1 LNILV
6 IGDIVGRPGR
16 RALKQGLAKIQKEED
31 ISFTIANAE
40 NAAGGRGLT
49 RAVMDEILGAG
60 IDVLTMGNHVWDNK
74 DIFNFIDD
82 EFRLLRPANY
92 PSPCPG
98 QGYHIYKAG
107 FSKNIAVINLSGRVF
122 ISNLDCP
129 FRLMDSILSEIEG
142 DADIIIV
149 DFHGEATSEKL
160 AFAYYVDGRV
170 TAVLGTHTHIQTSDE
185 RILPRGTAY
194 ITDLGM
200 TGPSDSVLGM
210 DNLLNR
216 ATHFWASAIKSSCLS
231 TSISPCRATS
241 IFISPLAALY
251 FTALNSGCL
260 KSTLINK
267 SNPALSCII
276 TSPSMYPMFFFFNS
290 NGNPAF
296 RSLVKYSNIYRSA

>member
-210 DNLLNR
+210 DKEIVIEKFLSGR
-216 ATHFWASAIKSSCLS
+216 PARFEVASGSSQLQGIILRLDELSDKVLEIK
-231 TSISPCRATS
+231 RVS
-241 IFISPLAALY
+241 IF
-251 FTALNSGCL
+251 C
-260 KSTLINK
+260 
-267 SNPALSCII
+267 
-276 TSPSMYPMFFFFNS
+276 
-290 NGNPAF
+290 
-296 RSLVKYSNIYRSA
+296 RE

>member
-1 LNILV
+1 MNILV

-16 RALKQGLAKIQKEED
+16 RALKQGLAIIQKEED

-170 TAVLGTHTHIQTSDE
+170 TAVLGTNTHIQTSDE
-185 RILPRGTAY
+185 RILPR
-194 ITDLGM
+194 D
-200 TGPSDSVLGM
+200 
-210 DNLLNR
+210 
-216 ATHFWASAIKSSCLS
+216 CL
-231 TSISPCRATS
+231 
-241 IFISPLAALY
+241 Y
-251 FTALNSGCL
+251 
-260 KSTLINK
+260 
-267 SNPALSCII
+267 
-276 TSPSMYPMFFFFNS
+276 
-290 NGNPAF
+290 
-296 RSLVKYSNIYRSA
+296 YRSGHDWSQ